1 MRDRQLFVKS
11 TIADWTLHTRHFSS
25 ITYWLAAHARLPKKT
40 QTRTYVDVH
49 YLWFSHRMEEGP
61 KPCDEPKFVI
71 FYNMLVAIFQLF
83 CFHCKCNNP
92 SIEVC
97 KDRENGKCNPKMQ
110 SLWETIQ
117 VEEPAVNV
125 WKASWKC
132 DVKLWY
138 VDIRS
143 KDQPSTTYVQE
154 YGSLLFFC
162 GHTFTTKRNSS
173 SPWC

>member
-1 MRDRQLFVKS
+1 MRS
-11 TIADWTLHTRHFSS
+11 
-25 ITYWLAAHARLPKKT
+25 YPKKT

-97 KDRENGKCNPKMQ
+97 KDGESGKCNPKMQ

-154 YGSLLFFC
+154 YGSLCYFSVDILLPPKEIPVPL
-162 GHTFTTKRNSS
+162 GVKLLENSTINTS
-173 SPWC
+173 